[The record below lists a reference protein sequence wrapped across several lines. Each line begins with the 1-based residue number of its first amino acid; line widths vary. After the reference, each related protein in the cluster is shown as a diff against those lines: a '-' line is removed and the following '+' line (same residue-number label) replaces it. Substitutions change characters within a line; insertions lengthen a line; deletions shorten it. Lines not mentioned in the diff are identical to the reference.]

1 MGKLRIG
8 TCSWKY
14 DSWVGLVYQ
23 DKRVDYLKE
32 YAIQYDTVEI
42 DQWFWSLFDNGKPKL
57 PEPGMAECYQYAV
70 PAQFIFSVK
79 IPNSITLTH
88 YYARGS
94 KMPLAANPHFL
105 SPELFWEFLER
116 IEPLGTNL
124 GPLMFQFEYLN
135 KKKMPSQEEFQE
147 KLAAFFSRCP
157 KNYDYAVEVRN
168 PYYLNESYFKFLARF
183 RLYHVFVQ
191 GYYMPSIVE
200 IYQKYGH
207 LLKGLVVIRLLGPDR
222 QGIEERSG
230 GQWNRIVDNRD
241 NELIDI
247 VKISQDLVERG
258 IEVYVNVNN
267 HYEGSSPL
275 TIQKIRRLLA
285 NSTSNRQLNEGF
297 RERVREIVKQSPTPG

>member
-1 MGKLRIG
+1 
-8 TCSWKY
+8 
-14 DSWVGLVYQ
+14 
-23 DKRVDYLKE
+23 
-32 YAIQYDTVEI
+32 
-42 DQWFWSLFDNGKPKL
+42 
-57 PEPGMAECYQYAV
+57 MAECYQYAV
-70 PAQFIFSVK
+70 PTQFIFSVK

-105 SPELFWEFLER
+105 SPDLFREFLER

-191 GYYMPSIVE
+191 GYYMPPIVE

-247 VKISQDLVERG
+247 VKISQDMVERG

-285 NSTSNRQLNEGF
+285 NSTANRQLNEGF
-297 RERVREIVKQSPTPG
+297 RERVREIVKQSPAPG